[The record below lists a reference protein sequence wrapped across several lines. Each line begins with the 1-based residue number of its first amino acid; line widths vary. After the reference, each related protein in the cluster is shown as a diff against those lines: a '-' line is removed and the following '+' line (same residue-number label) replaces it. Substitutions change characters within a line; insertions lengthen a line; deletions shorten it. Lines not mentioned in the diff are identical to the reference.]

1 MSWRSRAGGTLR
13 TFFLFYILS
22 ALSNPL
28 IAILIILVI
37 YLLVDRQFI
46 GLLPDVFR
54 PIRRRAKQRALRRT
68 LAINPAD
75 ADSHFELGSILVE
88 ERKWR
93 QALPH
98 LEIAVERLKNSQA
111 HFQYGVALFRSG
123 QEDEGK
129 HHLEKALELNPKV
142 GYGEPYLYL
151 AEYALK
157 RKQDVDAIP
166 GFTEA
171 LELYSST
178 DVSYRLGRLFEQAGD
193 IERARKMY
201 QEASASYRG
210 SPKFLRRR
218 HRRSALNAWIRRLL
232 LSSK

>member
-1 MSWRSRAGGTLR
+1 MR

-22 ALSNPL
+22 ALTNPL
-28 IAILIILVI
+28 VAILVLLII
-37 YLLVDRQFI
+37 YLFVDRQFI

-54 PIRRRAKQRALRRT
+54 PIRRQARLRSLQRT
-68 LAINPAD
+68 LNVNPAD
-75 ADSHFELGSILVE
+75 ADAHFELGSILVE
-88 ERKWR
+88 QRKWR

-98 LEIAVERLKNSQA
+98 LETAVDRLKNSQA
-111 HFQYGVALFRSG
+111 HFLYGVALFRSG
-123 QEDEGK
+123 HEDEGK
-129 HHLEKALELNPKV
+129 RHLEKALELNPKV

-157 RKQDVDAIP
+157 RQQDVDAIP
-166 GFTEA
+166 GFAEA

-201 QEASASYRG
+201 QEASASYRQ
-210 SPKFLRRR
+210 SPGFLRRR
-218 HRRSALNAWIRRLL
+218 HRRSALNAWVRRLL
-232 LSSK
+232 LASK

>member
-1 MSWRSRAGGTLR
+1 MAL
-13 TFFLFYILS
+13 LIL
-22 ALSNPL
+22 LL
-28 IAILIILVI
+28 I
-37 YLLVDRQFI
+37 YLIVDRQFI
-46 GLLPDVFR
+46 GLLPDVLR
-54 PIRRRAKQRALRRT
+54 PIRRGAKIRSLQRT
-68 LAINPAD
+68 LAVNPAD
-75 ADSHFELGSILVE
+75 ADSHFELGTLLVE
-88 ERKWR
+88 QRKWH

-98 LEIAVERLKNSQA
+98 LETAVARLKNSQA

-129 HHLEKALELNPKV
+129 QHLEKALELNPKV

-157 RKQDVDAIP
+157 RQQDVDAIP
-166 GFTEA
+166 GFAEA

-193 IERARKMY
+193 VERARKMY
-201 QEASASYRG
+201 HEASASYRE

-218 HRRSALNAWIRRLL
+218 QRRVALNAWMRRLL
-232 LSSK
+232 LNSK